1 MKKRWTEPRFT
12 KPKHDK
18 CEEYGH
24 EHPQPSNMA
33 ENLVIAGIIGGL
45 VFTILAGLKLA
56 FN

>member
-1 MKKRWTEPRFT
+1 MKRWTEPRLT